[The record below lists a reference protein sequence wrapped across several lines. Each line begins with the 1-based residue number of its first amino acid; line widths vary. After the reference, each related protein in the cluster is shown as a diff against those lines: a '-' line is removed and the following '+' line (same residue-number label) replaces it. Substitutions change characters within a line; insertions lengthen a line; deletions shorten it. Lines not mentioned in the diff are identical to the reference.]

1 VEEIISFPVGYYLLS
16 FLNKKIRGVINME
29 RERRIAIEILDEFEE
44 LLAEKDIKIPS
55 NDRESDGR
63 NEASLYGTEYYDLED
78 KITDI
83 FKREFKKQR
92 R

>member
-1 VEEIISFPVGYYLLS
+1 
-16 FLNKKIRGVINME
+16 ME

-44 LLAEKDIKIPS
+44 LLAAKDIKIPS

-63 NEASLYGTEYYDLED
+63 NESSLYGTEYYDLED

-83 FKREFKKQR
+83 LKREFRKR
-92 R
+92 RR